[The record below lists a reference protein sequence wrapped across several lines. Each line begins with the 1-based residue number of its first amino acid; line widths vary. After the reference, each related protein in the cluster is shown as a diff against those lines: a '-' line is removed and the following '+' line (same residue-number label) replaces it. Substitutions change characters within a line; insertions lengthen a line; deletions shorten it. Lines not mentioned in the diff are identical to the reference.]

1 MKKDFT
7 LKMRGKGIYEVFEV
21 KGLDAL
27 DRDLRR
33 MGEDLATQKGHYAVT
48 ASMGPV
54 AGDVKTNLM
63 TGRHSEQRAKKGGQ
77 GIYDTG
83 ALARSVQVYP
93 KTYKQQISKS
103 NSRARGGRR
112 VIADVRAGVGGKP
125 GINKRGPNK
134 GNRKPVYALQ
144 VEYGT
149 ENSAFG
155 SLAPQPFMRPAF
167 DGKERAIAYR
177 LRTLLRN
184 QIIKWQYTGK

>member
-54 AGDVKTNLM
+54 AGEVKTNLM
-63 TGRHSEQRAKKGGQ
+63 TGRHSEQRGKKGGQ

-83 ALARSVQVYP
+83 ALSRSVRVYP
-93 KTYKQQISKS
+93 KTYKQQVASKQ
-103 NSRARGGRR
+103 RRGRR
-112 VIADVRAGVGGKP
+112 VIADVRAGTDR
-125 GINKRGPNK
+125 RGTYKSGARK
-134 GNRKPVYALQ
+134 GNRMPFYALQ

-155 SLAPQPFMRPAF
+155 SLPPQPFMRPAF

-184 QIIKWQYTGK
+184 QIIRWEYTGK